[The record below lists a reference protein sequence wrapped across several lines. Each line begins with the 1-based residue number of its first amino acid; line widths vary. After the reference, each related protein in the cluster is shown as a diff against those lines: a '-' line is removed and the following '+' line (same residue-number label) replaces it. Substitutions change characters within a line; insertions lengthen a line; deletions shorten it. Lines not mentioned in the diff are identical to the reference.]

1 MMDRSSFLYKYF
13 LDHFTYEPTSC
24 QENLLRDMSDFFT
37 SDDGDIMVVN
47 GYAGTGKT
55 TAVAAV
61 VNSLKELETPC
72 ILLAPTGRS
81 AKVLSSYTGHPAF
94 TIHKHIYR
102 QKSHGDDGFGLFT
115 LGPNKSK
122 NTLFIVDEVSLIG
135 IDSQSSGAAFG
146 SGNLLED
153 LVNFVRSGVDCRLVL
168 IGDSAQLKIFSCSD
182 GSMKEVYSATG
193 FDEVSQ
199 AFPEYCVFL
208 INGDSSL
215 YLYESTLNAYAGN
228 FYFYKLT
235 PQANGQLKKTLQLSA
250 TTSGPDTFECKNASG
265 KITLQEF
272 YIAASQLTSNINEV
286 MLSGHL
292 RDTLLTVPS
301 SATDSSMTYDEAIK
315 ALNSVN

>member
-1 MMDRSSFLYKYF
+1 MQPV
-13 LDHFTYEPTSC
+13 H
-24 QENLLRDMSDFFT
+24 RDEGRRE
-37 SDDGDIMVVN
+37 DDAEDEERVV
-47 GYAGTGKT
+47 
-55 TAVAAV
+55 
-61 VNSLKELETPC
+61 
-72 ILLAPTGRS
+72 
-81 AKVLSSYTGHPAF
+81 
-94 TIHKHIYR
+94 
-102 QKSHGDDGFGLFT
+102 
-115 LGPNKSK
+115 
-122 NTLFIVDEVSLIG
+122 
-135 IDSQSSGAAFG
+135 
-146 SGNLLED
+146 LED
-153 LVNFVRSGVDCRLVL
+153 ERRV
-168 IGDSAQLKIFSCSD
+168 
-182 GSMKEVYSATG
+182 ATG

-286 MLSGHL
+286 LLSGHL